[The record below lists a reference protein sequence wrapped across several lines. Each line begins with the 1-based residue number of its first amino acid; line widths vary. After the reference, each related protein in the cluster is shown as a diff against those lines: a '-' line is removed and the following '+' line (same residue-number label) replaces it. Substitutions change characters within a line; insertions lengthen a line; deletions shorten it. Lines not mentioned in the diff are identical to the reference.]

1 MGSGYLLVTFIML
14 EFHPSLG
21 VIVLFNIIYDMLPTL
36 LCDLFLFSFL
46 LWFWELSLYNLQEKY
61 MSQTV
66 ICIIYYVI
74 NVKLCNS
81 VCWIETE
88 LVIDL

>member
-36 LCDLFLFSFL
+36 LCDLFYFL
-46 LWFWELSLYNLQEKY
+46 SYYNFGNFLY
-61 MSQTV
+61 
-66 ICIIYYVI
+66 IIYRKNTCPKQWYVLYYVI